1 MLPSE
6 TSTPAGEVAFG
17 NRLMWIS
24 IVWIVGTVLVGI
36 LLVLLAP
43 MLIGVY

>member
-6 TSTPAGEVAFG
+6 TSSPAAEAAFG

-36 LLVLLAP
+36 LLVFLAP
-43 MLIGVY
+43 MLTGVY

>member
-6 TSTPAGEVAFG
+6 TSSPSAEAAFG
-17 NRLMWIS
+17 NRLAWIS

-36 LLVLLAP
+36 LLVLIAP
-43 MLIGVY
+43 MLIGIY